1 VAAGAQWKQAGA
13 FVEAHTGPFV
23 TGTTPASEH
32 RNIIPQ
38 SAHFLLASSGSAGW
52 RVETRWPCHYLR
64 GPGERYAVRLLCVCL
79 AADWLTSL
87 LLALAIVRLGAQA
100 VRMNS
105 NSQWIGTASVDLT
118 HSGYLASGTVNFTRQ
133 ATPKRVKHVI
143 LTVVWWLG
151 QVCTLRKLQCGRK
164 AEEHSQH
171 MGPTRTLAIRHA
183 TVDAPSPSMLLGRGS
198 LTRNIVSWPSG
209 GLLGR
214 MDTRRQCCH

>member
-1 VAAGAQWKQAGA
+1 MAAGAQWKQAGA

-23 TGTTPASEH
+23 TGTSPASEH
-32 RNIIPQ
+32 RNIY
-38 SAHFLLASSGSAGW
+38 SSVSSLLARFQWFCWMACGNKMALSLSP
-52 RVETRWPCHYLR
+52 RTR
-64 GPGERYAVRLLCVCL
+64 GEVRCASAVRVCL

-87 LLALAIVRLGAQA
+87 LLALALVRLGAQA

-118 HSGYLASGTVNFTRQ
+118 HSGYLASGTVIFTRQ

-198 LTRNIVSWPSG
+198 LR
-209 GLLGR
+209 
-214 MDTRRQCCH
+214 